1 MKYPPAPLTPFLASL
16 LCIRRRTHILSEQRE
31 PKDLNQLSAST
42 AIACSLFALSLQ
54 RFRPLACLFSTACSL
69 FCKNTRGGGI
79 PVRWMDSRRESTKP
93 PDAGDG
99 FAGHQGGS
107 LDRLNPLSPLPLI
120 TSLQPLHFQAL
131 TRSFV
136 QRRPAK
142 PCPLKRLRTLSIAT
156 GVYPHAAQDSTS
168 TSSVGQRCYLQ

>member
-42 AIACSLFALSLQ
+42 AI
-54 RFRPLACLFSTACSL
+54 ACSL

-131 TRSFV
+131 THSFV